1 LWDGGGILRLTLPAA
16 ERGSIPMPPLFTW
29 STWEQPTSHRF
40 RKQSFT
46 IYQKALADTP
56 DTPRTTR

>member
-1 LWDGGGILRLTLPAA
+1 
-16 ERGSIPMPPLFTW
+16 MPPLFTW

-56 DTPRTTR
+56 DAPRTIR